1 MAIAARSRPALH
13 RRHGR
18 SGRRPADQRGQNTG
32 GRDCR
37 VNDPILRTPVLIVTP
52 LRALSA
58 QTERS
63 FRKTF
68 APLGFGVSSLYGA
81 SGLSAGDE
89 DALRTREIIIAGR
102 PKIPTSR

>member
-1 MAIAARSRPALH
+1 RSLARR
-13 RRHGR
+13 
-18 SGRRPADQRGQNTG
+18 
-32 GRDCR
+32 
-37 VNDPILRTPVLIVTP
+37 VLIVTP

-68 APLGFGVSSLYGA
+68 APLGFSVSSLYGA

-89 DALRTREIIIAGR
+89 DALRTREIIIATPEKLDFALRSDPSLIDDVGL
-102 PKIPTSR
+102 IVLDEGHM